1 MLALFK
7 RNREDGEKNGNP
19 RLWIILIG
27 AALGVGL
34 LLFSGSTEKATDAPQ
49 KESTYSPEEDEMV
62 LYQRYLEGRVKT
74 LCESVNGIG
83 DVTVIV
89 TLSGSFESVYA
100 TELTEKGEEYVI
112 VGSGSSAQ
120 ALFLSREAPTIA
132 GVGIVCGKGSSA
144 AAKQELISLV
154 SAALNVPSNRI
165 YITE

>member
-1 MLALFK
+1 MLTLFK
-7 RNREDGEKNGNP
+7 RNREGDEKSNP

-27 AALGVGL
+27 AVLGVGL
-34 LLFSGSTEKATDAPQ
+34 LLFGGNTAKKTDDVQ
-49 KESTYSPEEDEMV
+49 KENTYSPEQDEMV

-74 LCESVNGIG
+74 LCESVSGIG

-100 TELTEKGEEYVI
+100 TELTEEGEEYVI

-120 ALFLSREAPTIA
+120 ALFLSREAPSIA

-154 SAALNVPSNRI
+154 SAALNVPTNRI